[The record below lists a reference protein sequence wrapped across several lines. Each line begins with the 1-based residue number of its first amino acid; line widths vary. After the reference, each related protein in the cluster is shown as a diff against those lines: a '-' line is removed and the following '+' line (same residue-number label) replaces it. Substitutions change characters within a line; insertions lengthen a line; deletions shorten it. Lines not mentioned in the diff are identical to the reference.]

1 MKKADIARFK
11 EVLEGLQAELQARIR
26 KTQADTTETEDSDA
40 PDLGDR
46 ALKTMNRDL
55 LNSVTM
61 GERDM
66 LRRMEDALKRIDAG
80 EYGQC
85 THCGS
90 AVQSGR
96 LEAIPWAKHCVDCQE
111 LQDRGEI

>member
-1 MKKADIARFK
+1 MKKADVARFK
-11 EVLEGLQAELQARIR
+11 EVLEGLQAELLERIR

-55 LNSVTM
+55 LNSVTTS
-61 GERDM
+61 ERDM
-66 LRRMEDALKRIDAG
+66 LRRMKDALKRIDRG
-80 EYGQC
+80 EFGKC
-85 THCGS
+85 IHCGQP
-90 AVQSGR
+90 VQPGR